1 MGKNGI
7 IRPTISTRDRRWRDI
22 DPASTGSLI
31 LGHGMWSDARVFLPM
46 IRHLRHAGPLVAL
59 DLPGHGTRAAET
71 PARSV
76 DDLAAAFLEAIP
88 DDGRP
93 AVLAGISMGAVA
105 ALHAALLAPDRIAGL
120 VLFAASA
127 SAEPRWRRGVYRAT
141 AAVYMVA
148 GPVAPLRWCVRRVAF
163 GPRAGAL
170 DPACGRAVRAAAA
183 VPRETVAASLALM
196 ADRPAL
202 EGELWRIQVP
212 VEVIAGERDRVFPP
226 SEAHRLAGRLSRG
239 RLRILRGTGHAI
251 VVEQPAAAARI
262 TDELLARV
270 FSGGTS

>member
-1 MGKNGI
+1 M
-7 IRPTISTRDRRWRDI
+7 IRPSIAAHDPRGRDI
-22 DPASTGSLI
+22 DPGPAGSLI

-46 IRHLRHAGPLVAL
+46 TRHLRHIGPIVAV
-59 DLPGHGTRAAET
+59 DFPGHGTRVGEP

-76 DDLAAAFLEAIP
+76 EGLAATFVEALP

-127 SAEPRWRRGVYRAT
+127 SAEPRWRRGVYRGT
-141 AAVYMVA
+141 AAVYTLA

-163 GPRAGAL
+163 GPRAGPL
-170 DPACGRAVRAAAA
+170 DPTCGRAVRDAVA
-183 VPRETVAASLALM
+183 VPRETVSASLALM

-202 EGELWRIQVP
+202 EGELWRIRVP
-212 VEVIAGERDRVFPP
+212 VEVITGERDRVFPP
-226 SEAHRLAGRLSRG
+226 REARRLARRLPRG

-251 VVEQPAAAARI
+251 IVERPAMAARL
-262 TDELLARV
+262 TDEFLARV
-270 FSGGTS
+270 FSGATS